1 MTEAFEA
8 ILQTPMEQCRIV
20 DLPGAPV
27 GRSVIRD
34 VIRGGRMSYR
44 QCSVAALALALL
56 LSGYG
61 LRESPGALAN
71 RVTIL
76 YDGFGKA
83 PEMRKDWGYSALVEY
98 GGKRILFDT
107 GNNPEIFAQ
116 NVKAAGVDLRK
127 LDLVVIS
134 HRHLDHT
141 AGLAHL
147 LSVNPKVKIYAPKEV
162 FGVFGSSLPSKFYRR
177 QDSLP
182 EEMRYFDGHPEDTLN
197 FGTVWPKS
205 KFVTVDAP
213 LEVAPGVHLISLVSE
228 TVGTRELRELSMAIE
243 TPQGIVVVAG
253 CSHPGIERIVEA
265 AKSIDQDV
273 HMVFG
278 GFHLPAAT
286 DKDVARI
293 AAALHDTYAVN
304 RIAPGHCTGEPAFH
318 LFKRTWKDRYTYAG
332 VGSVIGL
339 P

>member
-1 MTEAFEA
+1 
-8 ILQTPMEQCRIV
+8 
-20 DLPGAPV
+20 
-27 GRSVIRD
+27 
-34 VIRGGRMSYR
+34 MSYR
-44 QCSVAALALALL
+44 HSSVAALALVLL

-61 LRESPGALAN
+61 LRDSPELRAN

-76 YDGFGKA
+76 YDAFGKS
-83 PEMRKDWGYSALVEY
+83 PEMTKDWGYSALVEY

-107 GNNPEIFAQ
+107 GNNPAIFAQ
-116 NVKAAGVDLRK
+116 NVQAAGVDLMK
-127 LDLVVIS
+127 LDFVVIS

-141 AGLAHL
+141 AGLTHL
-147 LSVNPKVKIYAPKEV
+147 LSVNPKVKIYAPKDA
-162 FGVFGSSLPSKFYRR
+162 FGVFGSTLPSKFYRR

-182 EEMRYFDGHPEDTLN
+182 QEMRYFDGHAEDTLT
-197 FGTVWPKS
+197 FGAAWPEG

-228 TVGTRELRELSMAIE
+228 AVGTKELRELSMAIE
-243 TPQGIVVVAG
+243 TPRGMVVVAG

-265 AKSIDQDV
+265 AKTIGPDV
-273 HMVFG
+273 HTVFG

-286 DKDVARI
+286 DEDVARI
-293 AAALHDTYAVN
+293 AAALHDTYRVN